1 MELSMG
7 SREDPAILQLHKWGS
22 SEAQLDLSEFHEA
35 FLSPTRQT
43 LLLLSY
49 QHEALLV
56 PLISGDSHGS
66 DSKSSQVRYR
76 NHGPVVSTHCSQ
88 ELTRPSR
95 SEWVNDLPCTSG
107 SEIQFDSFPAETECS
122 RSDSYPF
129 ISDVNSFTWGLCGEN
144 YDQHSDASFGE
155 LLFVSGRCGVT
166 VHAFSKLNKSRGMVQ
181 AALEGH
187 FGKGRWV
194 EWGPLCLLTQNMRV
208 DESCSLSHEFHRA
221 QDVDGT
227 GRDGEMPHNHCEIRG
242 DNDGVSTS
250 KKWLKSFFIGVKT
263 IASDGTAWTKFPEGA
278 EFPSSAE
285 VISFNIF
292 DVNQPWDFCY
302 KEEHGQNSEN
312 SLEDKPDHQNLH
324 LCGADTASKVL
335 SSLFGVEINRC
346 HKCLNVFSSAS
357 YHLVGFFFTSTDS
370 MCVNMGE
377 ADERDKSRNLLLV
390 ARLDNKGIHWVSL
403 VKLDE
408 RINIDLAIEWADF
421 QFSDNLLV
429 CLNSSGL
436 IVLYEAMSGE
446 FVTHLNVA
454 QACGFDPH
462 SDLQGL
468 EKFPLT
474 SDVKIKQMYD
484 VKAKLSDPHSD
495 STRRSFKRLVVASH
509 TSLLAVVDE
518 NGVIYVICISDY
530 MPKMNSSYEKLLP
543 YCQQF
548 GLGILHNWGVCG
560 SDISHQMK
568 SSNFSSNYHANK
580 AVGNVLQNMDES
592 NFQGMGD
599 LRDSYS
605 SGFTAA
611 SKVSDD
617 RKHGASEVESHI
629 MRKIFL
635 PNFRSSEDYSICFSP
650 LGITCLSKM
659 QNVKNKKS
667 SQLVHFNLLVKSAI
681 YDDNYL
687 NSGCDLYQLN
697 GKEEIIIGE
706 ALGCAFQGCFYIVR
720 EDGLSVYLPS
730 LSVKGN
736 VEMNEQIVR
745 CRPWKIEILDR
756 VLLYESTEEADRL
769 CLENGWDLKIARIRQ
784 LQIALDY
791 LKFDEIE
798 RSLEM
803 LEDVNIA
810 DEGIVRLLFAAVHLM
825 LNKSANDSEISAA
838 SRLLALASCFATKM
852 LRKYGLLQHERDSFM
867 MEGFNQTGLLALPPI
882 EPDNLQPE
890 VDFARKLREMAHFL
904 EIIRNLQCRLRS
916 KFQRAMVDS
925 GGKPPLMR
933 ADMLQE
939 ESPLLFLPSGSMT
952 LDLLNQHEHSF
963 PLSASGGDDAENL
976 AFMPVDF
983 KSQMVTE
990 ELSGASPFVPLQG
1003 ITEKKILPVENP
1015 KDMMARWKIENLD
1028 LKTVVKDAL
1037 LSGRLPLAVLQL
1049 HLHRSDDLIND
1060 KDPHDTFTE
1069 VREIGRAIAYELFLK
1084 GEIELAVATLQR
1096 LGENIESCLKQLLF
1110 GTVSRSLR
1118 AQVAEEM
1125 KRYGYLGP
1133 YERKFLEEMSLIES
1147 LYPSSSFWKTYHCRL
1162 NETSVPSNSVL
1173 PVENRLFLLHV
1184 YDNFVIECGEIDGIV
1199 LDSWI
1204 NTSETSS
1211 TMEVD
1216 EDDVHVGYW
1225 AAAAV
1230 WFDAWDQKT
1239 VDRMILGQSFSSDIS
1254 LLWES
1259 QLEYHACHNNWKEV
1273 SRLLDLIPAS
1283 VLSAGSLQLNLD
1295 ALHPTSSLG
1304 FNMKPPNYGSFLCSL
1319 EEFDSACMEVSDVQ
1333 IYKFSPNTCSAWLR
1347 MFMQEKLAKRFIFLK
1362 EYWEGTMDMVLLL
1375 ARSGFI
1381 SGRDKRTLGDDCLK
1395 TSSDKDGTLQ
1405 ALHKVI
1411 VHHCAHYNLPNLL
1424 DLYLDLHGLVLD
1436 KDSLCSIQE
1445 STADCQWA
1453 RWLLLSRVKGHEYE
1467 ASLANAREIMSRH
1480 SVPRSDLSVLE
1491 LDEIIRTVDDI
1502 AEGGGEM
1509 AALATLMHAAV
1520 PIQSCLNSGGVNRH
1534 SNSSAQCTLENLK
1547 PTLQRFPTLW
1557 RSLIGACLGEDT
1569 MSSMVPRAKMA
1580 LSNYLS
1586 WRDEIF
1592 FSTGRDTSLLQM
1604 LPCWFPKAVRRLIQL
1619 YVQGPL
1625 GCQSFSGS
1633 PPGDTVL
1640 HRDIDLFINGDVHT
1654 EISAISWEATIQ
1666 RHIEEELYNS
1676 VFEET
1681 GLRLEHHLHRGRAL
1695 AAFNQILINRAQQ
1708 LKSGGTASASTNV
1721 QTNIQ
1726 SDVQTL
1732 LSPLSQSE
1740 EDLLLPI
1747 LPLAIMHFEDD
1758 MLVASCAFLLELC
1771 GLSAS
1776 MLHVDVAALKRIS
1789 SFYKSSECNDNLRQ
1803 LSPKGSVFH
1812 AMSHEGDVTNSLARA
1827 LADEY
1832 LHKDSL
1838 GNSNKAGSPSKQP
1851 SRALMLVLHHLEKAS
1866 VPREVDGNSCGSWL
1880 LSGNGDGFELRS
1892 QQKSASQHWSLV
1904 TNFCRMHLLPL
1915 STKYLAMLARDN
1927 DWIGFLSEAQIGGYS
1942 YDAVFQVAS
1951 KEFSDPRLRL
1961 HMLAV
1966 LRGMQLKKK
1975 ASSSCSDTLEKGCES
1990 TFPDESICIPVELF
2004 QILAECEKQKC
2015 AGEVLL
2021 MKAKELCWST
2031 LAMIASCFPDVSPLS
2046 CLAVWLEIT
2055 AARETSSIKV
2065 NDIASQIAD
2074 NVGAAVDATNA
2085 LPAGDRM
2092 FTFHYNR
2099 QSPKRRRLMAPTLLN
2114 SSAFAIFNIS
2124 STSMGEKRFDSQG
2137 ISSER
2142 KKKVEDS
2149 ASANVSSDFDEGP
2162 ESLSKMVAVLCEQQ
2176 LFLPL
2181 LRAFEM
2187 FLPSCALLPFIRA
2200 LQAFSQM
2207 RLSEASAHL
2216 GSFSLRIKEEP
2227 TYLQANVGKEG
2238 QIGTSWISSTAS
2250 KAADAVLSTCPSP
2263 YEKRCLLQLLA
2274 ATDFGDGGYASAY
2287 YRKCY
2292 WKINLAE
2299 PLLCKND
2306 ELQLGNETSDDASL
2320 LYALEKNRHWEQ
2332 ARNWARQLEA
2342 SGGQF
2347 KSVMNHVTESQAE
2360 SMVTEWKVFLW
2371 DVPEERAALW
2381 GHCHTLFIRYS
2392 FPALQAGLFFL
2403 KHAEAVEREVPAREL
2418 RELLLLSLQWLSGMI
2433 SLSNPVCPLHLL
2445 REIETKVWLLA
2456 VESETQMKNEGDFN
2470 ISTRDTVNKN
2480 DTNIIDR
2487 TATIIAKMDNHIN
2500 TMRNRTVEKYES
2512 KENNQISYKN
2522 QTVDSGFLIGNS
2534 KTKRRAKGYL
2544 PSRRQPLESL
2554 DKSADTDDGSGPLS
2568 FKNELQLQEENL
2580 KVEMFFSRWEERV
2593 GAAELERAVLS
2604 LLEFGQITAAK
2615 QLQYKLSPGQMP
2627 SEFRLV
2633 DATLKLA
2640 AISTPPCNVSMSMLD
2655 EEVLS
2660 VLQSYDIVGDQHN
2673 IDPQQILESLVA
2685 IFPEGNGRGLCK
2697 RIIAVIKAANKLGV
2711 LFFEAFNKQP
2721 IELLQ
2726 LLSLKAQESFEE
2738 ANLLVQTHLM
2748 PAASIAQILAESFLK
2763 GLLAAHRGGYMDSQK
2778 EEEGPAPLLWRF
2790 SDFLKWAELCPSEP
2804 EIGHALM
2811 RLVITG
2817 QEIPHACEVE
2827 LLILSHHFYKSSA
2840 CLDGVDVLVALA
2852 ATRVDSYVSEENGQL
2867 DLLLQKYS
2875 AAAATNTGIAEAIRG
2890 FRMAV
2895 LTSLKHFNPNDLDAF
2910 AMVYNHFDMK
2920 HETAA
2925 LLELRAE
2932 QSCDRW
2938 FHRYDKDQNGDLL
2951 DAMRYFIEA
2960 AEVHSSIDAGNKT
2973 RKACA
2978 QASLLSLQIRMP
2990 DFQWLYLSETNAR
3003 RALVEQSQFQEALI
3017 VAEAYGLNQP
3027 GEWALVLWNQMLKP
3041 EVMEEFVA
3049 EFVSVLP
3056 LPPSMLIELARFYRA
3071 EVAARGDQSQ
3081 FSVWLTGGGLPADW
3095 AKYLGRSFRCLLK
3108 RTRDLRLRMQL
3119 SNLATG
3125 FSDVINACMKEMDKV
3140 PDISAPLVLRK
3151 GHGGA
3156 YLPLM

>member
-22 SEAQLDLSEFHEA
+22 SEAKFNLSEFHEA

-56 PLISGDSHGS
+56 PLITGDSHGS
-66 DSKSSQVRYR
+66 DSKSSHDRYS
-76 NHGPVVSTHCSQ
+76 NHGPGVSTHCSQ

-107 SEIQFDSFPAETECS
+107 SENRFDSFPAETECS

-181 AALEGH
+181 AALE
-187 FGKGRWV
+187 
-194 EWGPLCLLTQNMRV
+194 
-208 DESCSLSHEFHRA
+208 
-221 QDVDGT
+221 
-227 GRDGEMPHNHCEIRG
+227 
-242 DNDGVSTS
+242 
-250 KKWLKSFFIGVKT
+250 
-263 IASDGTAWTKFPEGA
+263 AWTKFPEGA

-312 SLEDKPDHQNLH
+312 SLEDKPDHQSLH
-324 LCGADTASKVL
+324 LCGADTASEVL

-370 MCVNMGE
+370 MCVNMGK

-390 ARLDNKGIHWVSL
+390 ATLDNRGIHWVSL

-408 RINIDLAIEWADF
+408 RINIDLAIEWTDF

-454 QACGFDPH
+454 QACGLDPH
-462 SDLQGL
+462 SDLRGL

-474 SDVKIKQMYD
+474 SDVEIKQMYD

-495 STRRSFKRLVVASH
+495 STRRSFKKLVVASH

-518 NGVIYVICISDY
+518 NGVIYVICIGDY
-530 MPKMNSSYEKLLP
+530 MPEMNSSYEKLLP

-568 SSNFSSNYHANK
+568 SSNFSSNCHANK
-580 AVGNVLQNMDES
+580 AVGNVLQNMDDS

-599 LRDSYS
+599 LHDSYS

-611 SKVSDD
+611 SKVFDD
-617 RKHGASEVESHI
+617 RKHCASEVESHI

-687 NSGCDLYQLN
+687 NSGWDLYQLN
-697 GKEEIIIGE
+697 GKEEIVIGE

-736 VEMNEQIVR
+736 VEMNEPIVR
-745 CRPWKIEILDR
+745 CCPWKIEILDR

-803 LEDVNIA
+803 LVDVNIA

-825 LNKSANDSEISAA
+825 LNKSGNDSETSAA

-882 EPDNLQPE
+882 EPDNLQTE
-890 VDFARKLREMAHFL
+890 VDFGRKLREMAHFL

-925 GGKPPLMR
+925 GGKPPLMSV
-933 ADMLQE
+933 DMLQE

-963 PLSASGGDDAENL
+963 PLPASGGDDAENL
-976 AFMPVDF
+976 ALLPVEF

-990 ELSGASPFVPLQG
+990 EFSEASPFVPLQG

-1049 HLHRSDDLIND
+1049 HLHRSEDLIND

-1133 YERKFLEEMSLIES
+1133 YEWKFLEEMSLIES
-1147 LYPSSSFWKTYHCRL
+1147 LYPSSNFWKTYHCRL

-1216 EDDVHVGYW
+1216 EDDAHVGYW

-1259 QLEYHACHNNWKEV
+1259 QLEYHACRNNWKEV

-1304 FNMKPPNYGSFLCSL
+1304 FNMKPSNYESFLCSL
-1319 EEFDSACMEVSDVQ
+1319 EEFDS
-1333 IYKFSPNTCSAWLR
+1333 
-1347 MFMQEKLAKRFIFLK
+1347 EKLAKRLIFLK
-1362 EYWEGTMDMVLLL
+1362 EYWEGTMEMVSLL

-1381 SGRDKRTLGDDCLK
+1381 SGRNKRTLGDDCLE

-1411 VHHCAHYNLPNLL
+1411 VHHCAQYNLPNLL
-1424 DLYLDLHGLVLD
+1424 DLYLDQHGLVLD
-1436 KDSLCSIQE
+1436 NDSLCSIQE
-1445 STADCQWA
+1445 SAADCQWA

-1557 RSLIGACLGEDT
+1557 RTLIGACLGEDT

-1633 PPGDTVL
+1633 PPGETML
-1640 HRDIDLFINGDVHT
+1640 HRDIDLFINGEVHT

-1708 LKSGGTASASTNV
+1708 LKSGGAASASTNV

-1732 LSPLSQSE
+1732 LSLLSQSE

-1776 MLHVDVAALKRIS
+1776 MLHVDVAAIKRIS
-1789 SFYKSSECNDNLRQ
+1789 CFYKSSERNDNLRQ

-1838 GNSNKAGSPSKQP
+1838 GNSNKAGSSSKQP

-1866 VPREVDGNSCGSWL
+1866 IPRVVDGNSCGSWL
-1880 LSGNGDGFELRS
+1880 LSGNGDGFELRT

-1961 HMLAV
+1961 HMLTV

-1975 ASSSCSDTLEKGCES
+1975 ASSSCSDTLEKGCET

-2099 QSPKRRRLMAPTLLN
+2099 QSPKRRRLIAPTLLN

-2124 STSMGEKRFDSQG
+2124 STSMGEKTFDSQG

-2142 KKKVEDS
+2142 EKSVEDS
-2149 ASANVSSDFDEGP
+2149 ASANVLSDFDEGP
-2162 ESLSKMVAVLCEQQ
+2162 ASLSKMVAVLCEQQ

-2187 FLPSCALLPFIRA
+2187 FLPSCPLLPFIRA

-2250 KAADAVLSTCPSP
+2250 KASDAVLSTCPSP

-2347 KSVMNHVTESQAE
+2347 KSPMNHVTESQAE
-2360 SMVTEWKVFLW
+2360 SMVTEWKEFLW

-2381 GHCHTLFIRYS
+2381 GHCHTLFMRYS

-2403 KHAEAVEREVPAREL
+2403 KHAEAVERDVPAREL
-2418 RELLLLSLQWLSGMI
+2418 RELFLLSLQWLSGMI

-2456 VESETQMKNEGDFN
+2456 VESETQMKNEGDFT

-2487 TATIIAKMDNHIN
+2487 TASIIAKMDNHIN

-2522 QTVDSGFLIGNS
+2522 QTVDAGFLTGNS

-2544 PSRRQPLESL
+2544 PSRRQPLESV

-2633 DATLKLA
+2633 DAALKLA

-2790 SDFLKWAELCPSEP
+2790 PDFLKWAELCPSEP

-2867 DLLLQKYS
+2867 DLLLQKHS
-2875 AAAATNTGIAEAIRG
+2875 AAAATNTCIAEAIRG

-2925 LLELRAE
+2925 LLESRAE
-2932 QSCDRW
+2932 QSCDQW

-2973 RKACA
+2973 RRACA

-3041 EVMEEFVA
+3041 EVLEEFVA

-3056 LPPSMLIELARFYRA
+3056 LPPSMLNDLARFYRA

-3108 RTRDLRLRMQL
+3108 RTRDLRLRVQL

-3140 PDISAPLVLRK
+3140 PDSSAPLVLRK
-3151 GHGGA
+3151 GHGGG